1 MKYGIIIHK
10 TTMNLG
16 DDIQSYAAAK
26 LLPEYKYCL
35 ARENLDTFKSE
46 NNEPVGV
53 VMNAWWMWQKWN
65 WPPAECIYPLMISM
79 HMNNYTIYRKASPIQ
94 GEWLDGIGGDYFRAY
109 GPVGSRDNTTVEF
122 FKQYNIDTYFSGC
135 LTLTIPKQKHT
146 SDKGK
151 YVCLVDLK
159 PDLEKKAREWLKDSG
174 LEIRT
179 FTHHCDYRRSDATM
193 DERFKVVEDIL
204 TQYQNAKFVVTR
216 RLHVTLPCLALETP
230 VVSIVNLDDIGNKT
244 RWEPYA
250 DWVRYIS
257 DENFLSGN
265 FEYDYNNPPA
275 NKQDYLPTR
284 NSLIDAVKKFVEETK
299 DINSPVSEI
308 KKTDFTEEEARA
320 WQNNLMHW
328 TLEAWLHK
336 SRGMLEDRN
345 NLKKEVKKLKKSN
358 GSKELTLSDI
368 EKLMDLRHQITT
380 LENKLEHTTFL
391 DVVKRRGKKLLGKE
405 KK

>member
-16 DDIQSYAAAK
+16 DDIQSYAAARQ
-26 LLPEYKYCL
+26 LPEFKYCL
-35 ARENLDTFKSE
+35 PRENLDSFKSD

-53 VMNAWWMWQKWN
+53 IMNAWWMWQKWN
-65 WPPAECIYPLMISM
+65 WPPAESIYPLMISM

-94 GEWLDGIGGDYFRAY
+94 GEWLEGIGGEYFRAY
-109 GPVGSRDNTTVEF
+109 GPVGSRDNTTVDF

-135 LTLTIPKQKHT
+135 LTLTIPKQKKT
-146 SDKGK
+146 ADAGT

-179 FTHHCDYRRSDATM
+179 FTHHCDYRKSDATI
-193 DERFKVVEDIL
+193 EQRFDVVEDIL

-275 NKQDYLPTR
+275 NKPDYLPTR
-284 NSLIDAVKKFVEETK
+284 NALIETVQKFVNETK
-299 DINSPVSEI
+299 DFNGDISQI
-308 KKTDFTEEEARA
+308 KKTSYSEEQARE

-328 TLEAWLHK
+328 TLETWLHK
-336 SRGMLEDRN
+336 NRGLLEDRN
-345 NLKKEVKKLKKSN
+345 NLKKEVRKLKKVN
-358 GSKELTLSDI
+358 GSGNLTLKDI
-368 EKLMDLRHQITT
+368 EKLMDYKKQIT
-380 LENKLEHTTFL
+380 LLEHKIENMSF
-391 DVVKRRGKKLLGKE
+391 VEIAKKKGRKLL
-405 KK
+405 KKDK